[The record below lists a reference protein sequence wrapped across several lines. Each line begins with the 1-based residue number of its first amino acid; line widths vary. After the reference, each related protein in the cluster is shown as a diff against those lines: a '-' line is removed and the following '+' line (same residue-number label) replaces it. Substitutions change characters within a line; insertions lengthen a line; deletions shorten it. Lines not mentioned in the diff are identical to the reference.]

1 MSAAP
6 PRPSAEKIL
15 LGLYDR
21 ILARE
26 ITEISQ
32 VIAQI
37 KGIELDPQ
45 QKEMVL
51 QKAFIAVRAMSW
63 GVFADMNPRDYK
75 YLWNELVL
83 PQSGFKAGGDL
94 KRNMTISSVFI
105 AMLDIH
111 GYTAFCRESKNNL
124 SQLQELDNFVNTGIK
139 EAAKVYGC
147 IGTRE
152 RGDEIILIGARA
164 NDIISASFAIIQIF
178 AREKFFK
185 KAEGEEDDDDEK
197 EKDLSESFNRSL
209 PPFNVSAGIT
219 GGNSNSP
226 MIITKKG
233 EISGFLLN
241 SAARLQTR
249 ANKLA
254 PKTTKIIIAKTVHT
268 ALKHEEYSK
277 NLRFIKFF
285 DCGSVEFKGTRIA
298 HMEIIFREQDMS
310 KLKYESPFQN
320 MLTSLEGNLWKDRV
334 FLDCLVVIKTV
345 LGIMPPFNL
354 QVKMPGYKFMQVSDS
369 FLKRTVDALSTI
381 YNVQNDYI
389 TAIKGFDELTGIL
402 EQVPGFEPAVL
413 EYMREIRD
421 RYTMLLTHYEPVM
434 NREVDN
440 KKGAVLTPQELKV
453 YEYFRTN
460 SDKLE
465 ELNVK
470 IRNSPVLTQRKILW
484 NSIIEN
490 KKNELDFNMYS
501 GKK

>member
-1 MSAAP
+1 MPAPSPLSAD
-6 PRPSAEKIL
+6 KIL
-15 LGLYDR
+15 LSLYDR

-37 KGIELDPQ
+37 KTVELDPQ
-45 QKEMVL
+45 QKEMIL

-63 GVFADMNPRDYK
+63 GVFADLNPRDYK

-139 EAAKVYGC
+139 DAAKVYGC

-185 KAEGEEDDDDEK
+185 KGEGEEEDKDEK
-197 EKDLSESFNRSL
+197 ELSEKFNRAL
-209 PPFNVSAGIT
+209 PAFNVSAGIT

-254 PKTTKIIIAKTVHT
+254 PKETKIIIAKTVHT
-268 ALKHEEYSK
+268 ALKHEEPLK

-298 HMEIIFREQDMS
+298 NMEIIFREQDMN
-310 KLKYESPFQN
+310 KLKYESVFQN
-320 MLTSLEGNLWKDRV
+320 MLTSLENNLWKDRV
-334 FLDCLVVIKTV
+334 FLDCLATIKAV
-345 LGIMPPFNL
+345 LGILPPFNL
-354 QVKMPGYKFMQVSDS
+354 EVKIPGYKFMQVSDS
-369 FLKRTVDALSTI
+369 FLKRTVDTLSTI
-381 YNVQNDYI
+381 YNFQNDYI

-402 EQVPGFEPAVL
+402 EQIPGFEPAVL
-413 EYMREIRD
+413 EYMHEIRD
-421 RYTMLLTHYEPVM
+421 RYTMLLTHYEPMM
-434 NREVDN
+434 NREIDK
-440 KKGAVLTPQELKV
+440 KKGNILTPQELKV

-460 SDKLE
+460 SDTLE
-465 ELNVK
+465 NLNTK

-490 KKNELDFNMYS
+490 KKNELDFNLYS